1 MATVLSR
8 ALKLPGKKSPDL
20 GEYDPL
26 TQADSDESEDDLV
39 LNIQKNGGVKNGKS
53 PPEEVQDPD
62 SDVEVGM
69 TKQRTSES
77 APEGYPAEAAGSLEQ
92 KAAPSLM
99 PYLRTAVFLLTVV
112 ISMILVLV
120 CAFLIPCPPRDLHNT
135 WNRNLGQGTGG
146 VLSPLELCD
155 VNGDGLPDILIVFT
169 ALMNASVMGVS
180 RPSVTV
186 VALSGMNGST
196 LWSIQLPEET
206 RSVQCK
212 GLSLGTPA
220 EPTCLVTGTSKFL
233 SLLSA
238 STGKTIWTLN
248 SIHLSDGILAAP
260 AATLPDVDGD
270 GVRDIVVLA
279 LKETQPD
286 VFFVLVS
293 GKTGTAL
300 GGPVKYN
307 INGEGKVI
315 GPQVHITSRGAIYIL
330 FGFGKTHL
338 ASSVLHIT
346 EKTFFLPKVAQWP
359 WDVCTIPC
367 NVKSGSREH
376 EKESHCHDVKEYQCL
391 FGWNILEFPE
401 ASSASGTLFQGTL
414 SSFFAF
420 CFVWPFTTTT
430 VVQRTLCTITQLT
443 FAGMTSCLRFLAG
456 NVQAVALRDIFTQ
469 ARNRDS
475 FPAMLQQEEPEWEKR
490 RSVNLSEL
498 IDIYSGGVEFL
509 MKTRD
514 TNCSNLLITSKE
526 GLILLQGQDL
536 EPRWTLDMQNISSQ
550 PVPGYFSADQT
561 LDFMLQALTGDGN
574 KKVVVID
581 GKSGIPVWN
590 QELPWQKQQ
599 LDALSVMTLD
609 KKSVFLF
616 WADEAQ
622 PVLQSLQPGPRS
634 ERPGLH
640 HLYLLHPVFPTVLLD
655 LTNVTDKVIASA
667 IGINDLQKD
676 AFHITVTTTAT
687 SEKQP
692 GFLSVSKLG
701 LKWAMMTQGRM
712 VWLKDSTTPK
722 ISRGEVRRF
731 LARLKFVDFPHKL

>member
-53 PPEEVQDPD
+53 PPEEIQDAD

-69 TKQRTSES
+69 TKQHTSES
-77 APEGYPAEAAGSLEQ
+77 APEGYPAETAGSLEQ

-99 PYLRTAVFLLTVV
+99 PYLRTAIFLLTVV

-135 WNRNLGQGTGG
+135 WNRNLGQGAGG

-155 VNGDGLPDILIVFT
+155 VNSDGLPDILIVFT

-206 RSVQCK
+206 QSVQCN
-212 GLSLGTPA
+212 GLSLGAAAGPV
-220 EPTCLVTGTSKFL
+220 CLVTGTSKFL

-248 SIHLSDGILAAP
+248 SIHLSSGFLAAP

-270 GVRDIVVLA
+270 GIRDIVVMA
-279 LKETQPD
+279 LKEKQPD
-286 VFFVLVS
+286 LFFILVS
-293 GKTGTAL
+293 GKNGTAL
-300 GGPVKYN
+300 GGPVKYST
-307 INGEGKVI
+307 NGEGKVI

-330 FGFGKTHL
+330 FGFG
-338 ASSVLHIT
+338 
-346 EKTFFLPKVAQWP
+346 
-359 WDVCTIPC
+359 
-367 NVKSGSREH
+367 
-376 EKESHCHDVKEYQCL
+376 
-391 FGWNILEFPE
+391 
-401 ASSASGTLFQGTL
+401 
-414 SSFFAF
+414 
-420 CFVWPFTTTT
+420 
-430 VVQRTLCTITQLT
+430 
-443 FAGMTSCLRFLAG
+443 

-469 ARNRDS
+469 ARNRDN

-498 IDIYSGGVEFL
+498 IDIYSGGVDFL
-509 MKTRD
+509 QTVKTPD
-514 TNCSNLLITSKE
+514 TNCSNLLITTKE
-526 GLILLQGQDL
+526 SLILLRGQDL
-536 EPRWTLDMQNISSQ
+536 ERRWTLELQNISSQ
-550 PVPGYFSADQT
+550 PVPGYFGGDQI
-561 LDFMLQALTGDGN
+561 LDFMLQAQTGERN
-574 KKVVVID
+574 KK
-581 GKSGIPVWN
+581 
-590 QELPWQKQQ
+590 
-599 LDALSVMTLD
+599 
-609 KKSVFLF
+609 
-616 WADEAQ
+616 
-622 PVLQSLQPGPRS
+622 QPGPRP

-655 LTNVTDKVIASA
+655 LTNATDKVIASA
-667 IGINDLQKD
+667 VGINDLQKD

-687 SEKQP
+687 SENQP

-701 LKWAMMTQGRM
+701 LKWAMMSQGRM
-712 VWLKDSTTPK
+712 VWLKDSSSPK

-731 LARLKFVDFPHKL
+731 LARMKFADFPQKVR

>member
-69 TKQRTSES
+69 TKQHTSEC

-99 PYLRTAVFLLTVV
+99 PYLRTAIFLLTVV

-135 WNRNLGQGTGG
+135 WNHNLGQGAGG

-206 RSVQCK
+206 RSMQCK
-212 GLSLGTPA
+212 GLSLGSSA
-220 EPTCLVTGTSKFL
+220 EPICLVTGTAKFL

-270 GVRDIVVLA
+270 GIRDIVVLA

-293 GKTGTAL
+293 GKTGAAL

-307 INGEGKVI
+307 VIGEGKVI
-315 GPQVHITSRGAIYIL
+315 GPQVHVTSRGAIYIL
-330 FGFGKTHL
+330 FGF
-338 ASSVLHIT
+338 
-346 EKTFFLPKVAQWP
+346 
-359 WDVCTIPC
+359 
-367 NVKSGSREH
+367 
-376 EKESHCHDVKEYQCL
+376 
-391 FGWNILEFPE
+391 
-401 ASSASGTLFQGTL
+401 
-414 SSFFAF
+414 
-420 CFVWPFTTTT
+420 
-430 VVQRTLCTITQLT
+430 
-443 FAGMTSCLRFLAG
+443 G

-475 FPAMLQQEEPEWEKR
+475 FPMMLHQEEPEWEKR

-498 IDIYSGGVEFL
+498 IDVYSGGVDFL
-509 MKTRD
+509 QTVKAPD
-514 TNCSNLLITSKE
+514 TNCSNLLVTTKE

-536 EPRWTLDMQNISSQ
+536 EPRWTLEIQNISSQ
-550 PVPGYFSADQT
+550 PVLGYFSADQT
-561 LDFMLQALTGDGN
+561 LDFMLQAQTGNG
-574 KKVVVID
+574 KK
-581 GKSGIPVWN
+581 K
-590 QELPWQKQQ
+590 
-599 LDALSVMTLD
+599 
-609 KKSVFLF
+609 
-616 WADEAQ
+616 
-622 PVLQSLQPGPRS
+622 QPGPRS

-655 LTNVTDKVIASA
+655 LTNATDKVIASA
-667 IGINDLQKD
+667 VGINDLQKD

-712 VWLKDSTTPK
+712 VWLKDTASPK

-731 LARLKFVDFPHKL
+731 LARLKFVDLPHKGSWTLYLVVPIVADSSSLVVPEILTGPMTCMGNRGSCSGDFSGKLLCKESGS

>member
-1 MATVLSR
+1 MLYCLS
-8 ALKLPGKKSPDL
+8 PSFFSGKKSPDL

-53 PPEEVQDPD
+53 PPEEIQDPD

-69 TKQRTSES
+69 TKQHTSES
-77 APEGYPAEAAGSLEQ
+77 ASEGYPAETAGSLEQ

-99 PYLRTAVFLLTVV
+99 PHLRTAIFLLTVV

-135 WNRNLGQGTGG
+135 WNRNLGQGAGG

-155 VNGDGLPDILIVFT
+155 VNGDDLPDILIVFT

-180 RPSVTV
+180 RPSITV
-186 VALSGMNGST
+186 MALSGMNGSI

-206 RSVQCK
+206 QSVQCN
-212 GLSLGTPA
+212 GLSLGAAAGPV
-220 EPTCLVTGTSKFL
+220 CLVTGTSKFL

-248 SIHLSDGILAAP
+248 SIHLSSGILAAP

-270 GVRDIVVLA
+270 GIRDIVVLA

-286 VFFVLVS
+286 VFFILVS

-300 GGPVKYN
+300 GGPVNYST
-307 INGEGKVI
+307 NGEGKVI
-315 GPQVHITSRGAIYIL
+315 GPQVHITSQGAIYIL
-330 FGFGKTHL
+330 FGF
-338 ASSVLHIT
+338 
-346 EKTFFLPKVAQWP
+346 
-359 WDVCTIPC
+359 
-367 NVKSGSREH
+367 
-376 EKESHCHDVKEYQCL
+376 
-391 FGWNILEFPE
+391 
-401 ASSASGTLFQGTL
+401 
-414 SSFFAF
+414 
-420 CFVWPFTTTT
+420 
-430 VVQRTLCTITQLT
+430 
-443 FAGMTSCLRFLAG
+443 G

-469 ARNRDS
+469 ARNRDN

-498 IDIYSGGVEFL
+498 IDIYSGGVDFL
-509 MKTRD
+509 QTVKTPD
-514 TNCSNLLITSKE
+514 TNCSNLLITTKE
-526 GLILLQGQDL
+526 SLILLRGQDL
-536 EPRWTLDMQNISSQ
+536 ERHWILELQNISSQ
-550 PVPGYFSADQT
+550 PVPGYFGADQT
-561 LDFMLQALTGDGN
+561 LDFMVQAQTGDGN
-574 KKVVVID
+574 KKVKQVKARRPVTAQEWGRL
-581 GKSGIPVWN
+581 GKKRKTFSGRCFSH
-590 QELPWQKQQ
+590 LF
-599 LDALSVMTLD
+599 DRHTLLVATGM
-609 KKSVFLF
+609 KGNSTGH
-616 WADEAQ
+616 ASAR
-622 PVLQSLQPGPRS
+622 GP

-655 LTNVTDKVIASA
+655 LTNATDKVIASA
-667 IGINDLQKD
+667 GEKT
-676 AFHITVTTTAT
+676 TVTTTAT

-701 LKWAMMTQGRM
+701 LKWAMMSQGRM
-712 VWLKDSTTPK
+712 VWLKDSSTPK

-731 LARLKFVDFPHKL
+731 LARMKFADLPQKV

>member
-69 TKQRTSES
+69 TKQHTSES
-77 APEGYPAEAAGSLEQ
+77 APEGYPAETAGSLEQ

-99 PYLRTAVFLLTVV
+99 PYLRTAIFLLTVV

-135 WNRNLGQGTGG
+135 WNRNLGQGAGG

-155 VNGDGLPDILIVFT
+155 VNGDGLPDIIIVFT

-180 RPSVTV
+180 RPYVTV

-196 LWSIQLPEET
+196 LWSIHLPEET

-212 GLSLGTPA
+212 GLSLGAPA
-220 EPTCLVTGTSKFL
+220 EPVCLVTGISKFL

-248 SIHLSDGILAAP
+248 SIHLSSGILAAP

-270 GVRDIVVLA
+270 GIRDIVVLA
-279 LKETQPD
+279 LGETQPD
-286 VFFVLVS
+286 VFFILVS

-300 GGPVKYN
+300 GGPVRYSTS
-307 INGEGKVI
+307 GEGKVI

-330 FGFGKTHL
+330 FGF
-338 ASSVLHIT
+338 
-346 EKTFFLPKVAQWP
+346 
-359 WDVCTIPC
+359 
-367 NVKSGSREH
+367 
-376 EKESHCHDVKEYQCL
+376 
-391 FGWNILEFPE
+391 
-401 ASSASGTLFQGTL
+401 
-414 SSFFAF
+414 
-420 CFVWPFTTTT
+420 
-430 VVQRTLCTITQLT
+430 
-443 FAGMTSCLRFLAG
+443 G

-498 IDIYSGGVEFL
+498 IDIYSGGVDFL
-509 MKTRD
+509 QTIKAPD
-514 TNCSNLLITSKE
+514 TNCSYLLITTKE
-526 GLILLQGQDL
+526 GLILLRGQDL
-536 EPRWTLDMQNISSQ
+536 EPRWTLELQNISSQ

-561 LDFMLQALTGDGN
+561 LDFMLQAQTGDGN
-574 KKVVVID
+574 KK
-581 GKSGIPVWN
+581 
-590 QELPWQKQQ
+590 
-599 LDALSVMTLD
+599 
-609 KKSVFLF
+609 
-616 WADEAQ
+616 Q
-622 PVLQSLQPGPRS
+622 PDPRP

-640 HLYLLHPVFPTVLLD
+640 HLYLLHPVFPAVLLD
-655 LTNVTDKVIASA
+655 LTNATDKVIASA
-667 IGINDLQKD
+667 VGINDLQKD
-676 AFHITVTTTAT
+676 AFHITVTTTST

-692 GFLSVSKLG
+692 GFLSVNKLG
-701 LKWAMMTQGRM
+701 LKWAMMSQGRM

-722 ISRGEVRRF
+722 ISRGEMRRF
-731 LARLKFVDFPHKL
+731 LARLKFVDFPQKL

>member
-69 TKQRTSES
+69 TKQHTSES

-135 WNRNLGQGTGG
+135 WNRNLGQGAGG

-186 VALSGMNGST
+186 MALSGMNGSN
-196 LWSIQLPEET
+196 LWSIHLPEET
-206 RSVQCK
+206 LSVQCK
-212 GLSLGTPA
+212 GLLLGAPA
-220 EPTCLVTGTSKFL
+220 EPVCLVTGTSKLL

-238 STGKTIWTLN
+238 ST
-248 SIHLSDGILAAP
+248 
-260 AATLPDVDGD
+260 
-270 GVRDIVVLA
+270 
-279 LKETQPD
+279 
-286 VFFVLVS
+286 
-293 GKTGTAL
+293 
-300 GGPVKYN
+300 
-307 INGEGKVI
+307 
-315 GPQVHITSRGAIYIL
+315 
-330 FGFGKTHL
+330 
-338 ASSVLHIT
+338 
-346 EKTFFLPKVAQWP
+346 
-359 WDVCTIPC
+359 
-367 NVKSGSREH
+367 
-376 EKESHCHDVKEYQCL
+376 
-391 FGWNILEFPE
+391 
-401 ASSASGTLFQGTL
+401 
-414 SSFFAF
+414 
-420 CFVWPFTTTT
+420 
-430 VVQRTLCTITQLT
+430 
-443 FAGMTSCLRFLAG
+443 G

-498 IDIYSGGVEFL
+498 IDIYSGGVYFL
-509 MKTRD
+509 QTMKASD
-514 TNCSNLLITSKE
+514 TNCSNLLITTKD
-526 GLILLQGQDL
+526 GLILLRGQDL
-536 EPRWTLDMQNISSQ
+536 EPHWILEMQNISSQ
-550 PVPGYFSADQT
+550 PVPGYFGTDKT
-561 LDFMLQALTGDGN
+561 LDFMLQAQTGDGK

-581 GKSGIPVWN
+581 GKSGLPVWN
-590 QELPWQKQQ
+590 QEFPWQKQD

-622 PVLQSLQPGPRS
+622 SVLQSLQPGPRT
-634 ERPGLH
+634 EHPGLH

-655 LTNVTDKVIASA
+655 LTNATDKVIASA
-667 IGINDLQKD
+667 VGINDLQKD
-676 AFHITVTTTAT
+676 AFYITVTTTAT

-692 GFLSVSKLG
+692 GFFSVSKLG

-712 VWLKDSTTPK
+712 VWLKDNTTPK

>member
-1 MATVLSR
+1 LLNCLS
-8 ALKLPGKKSPDL
+8 LSLSSGKKSPDL

-53 PPEEVQDPD
+53 PPEEVQDAD

-69 TKQRTSES
+69 TKQHTSES
-77 APEGYPAEAAGSLEQ
+77 APEGYPAETAGSLEQ
-92 KAAPSLM
+92 KATPSLM
-99 PYLRTAVFLLTVV
+99 PYLRTAIFLLTVV

-135 WNRNLGQGTGG
+135 WNRNLGQGAGG

-169 ALMNASVMGVS
+169 ALMNASVMGKHSSLFPLLFLYV
-180 RPSVTV
+180 
-186 VALSGMNGST
+186 T

-212 GLSLGTPA
+212 GLSLGAPG
-220 EPTCLVTGTSKFL
+220 EPVCLVTGTSKFL

-238 STGKTIWTLN
+238 STGRTIWTLN
-248 SIHLSDGILAAP
+248 SIHLSSGILAAP

-270 GVRDIVVLA
+270 GIRDIVVLA

-286 VFFVLVS
+286 MFFVLVS

-300 GGPVKYN
+300 GGPVRYST
-307 INGEGKVI
+307 NGEGKVI

-330 FGFGKTHL
+330 FGFG
-338 ASSVLHIT
+338 
-346 EKTFFLPKVAQWP
+346 
-359 WDVCTIPC
+359 
-367 NVKSGSREH
+367 
-376 EKESHCHDVKEYQCL
+376 
-391 FGWNILEFPE
+391 
-401 ASSASGTLFQGTL
+401 
-414 SSFFAF
+414 
-420 CFVWPFTTTT
+420 
-430 VVQRTLCTITQLT
+430 
-443 FAGMTSCLRFLAG
+443 

-469 ARNRDS
+469 ARNRDN
-475 FPAMLQQEEPEWEKR
+475 FPEMLQQEEPEWEKR

-498 IDIYSGGVEFL
+498 IDIYSGGVDFL
-509 MKTRD
+509 QTMKAPD
-514 TNCSNLLITSKE
+514 TNCSNLLITTKE
-526 GLILLQGQDL
+526 GLVLLQGQDL
-536 EPRWTLDMQNISSQ
+536 EPRWTLELQNISSQ
-550 PVPGYFSADQT
+550 PVPGYFGADQT
-561 LDFMLQALTGDGN
+561 LDFMLQAQTGDRN
-574 KKVVVID
+574 KKVMVID
-581 GKSGIPVWN
+581 GKSGLPVWN

-622 PVLQSLQPGPRS
+622 PMLQSLQQP

-655 LTNVTDKVIASA
+655 LTNATDKVIASA
-667 IGINDLQKD
+667 VGINDLQKD

-701 LKWAMMTQGRM
+701 LKWAMMSQGRM
-712 VWLKDSTTPK
+712 VWLKDTTTPK

-731 LARLKFVDFPHKL
+731 LARLKFVDFPQKV

>member
-69 TKQRTSES
+69 TKQHTSDS
-77 APEGYPAEAAGSLEQ
+77 APEGYPAETAGSLEQ

-99 PYLRTAVFLLTVV
+99 PYLRTAIFLLTVV

-135 WNRNLGQGTGG
+135 WNRNLGQGAGG

-212 GLSLGTPA
+212 GLSLGAPA
-220 EPTCLVTGTSKFL
+220 EPVCLVTGTSKFL

-238 STGKTIWTLN
+238 STGKTIWMLN
-248 SIHLSDGILAAP
+248 PIHLSSGILAAP

-270 GVRDIVVLA
+270 GIRDIVVLA

-286 VFFVLVS
+286 VFFILVS
-293 GKTGTAL
+293 GKSGTAL

-307 INGEGKVI
+307 TNGEGKVI

-330 FGFGKTHL
+330 FGF
-338 ASSVLHIT
+338 
-346 EKTFFLPKVAQWP
+346 
-359 WDVCTIPC
+359 
-367 NVKSGSREH
+367 
-376 EKESHCHDVKEYQCL
+376 
-391 FGWNILEFPE
+391 
-401 ASSASGTLFQGTL
+401 
-414 SSFFAF
+414 
-420 CFVWPFTTTT
+420 
-430 VVQRTLCTITQLT
+430 
-443 FAGMTSCLRFLAG
+443 G

-498 IDIYSGGVEFL
+498 IDIYS
-509 MKTRD
+509 
-514 TNCSNLLITSKE
+514 
-526 GLILLQGQDL
+526 
-536 EPRWTLDMQNISSQ
+536 Q
-550 PVPGYFSADQT
+550 PVPGYFGSDQT
-561 LDFMLQALTGDGN
+561 LDFMLQAQTGDGN
-574 KKVVVID
+574 KKVVVVD
-581 GKSGIPVWN
+581 GKSGLPVWN

-622 PVLQSLQPGPRS
+622 PVLQRLQPGLRP

-655 LTNVTDKVIASA
+655 LTNATDKVIASA
-667 IGINDLQKD
+667 VGINDLQKD

-701 LKWAMMTQGRM
+701 LKWAMMSQGRM
-712 VWLKDSTTPK
+712 VWLKDTTTPR

-731 LARLKFVDFPHKL
+731 LARLKFVDFPQKL

>member
-1 MATVLSR
+1 M
-8 ALKLPGKKSPDL
+8 
-20 GEYDPL
+20 
-26 TQADSDESEDDLV
+26 
-39 LNIQKNGGVKNGKS
+39 
-53 PPEEVQDPD
+53 
-62 SDVEVGM
+62 
-69 TKQRTSES
+69 
-77 APEGYPAEAAGSLEQ
+77 
-92 KAAPSLM
+92 
-99 PYLRTAVFLLTVV
+99 LR
-112 ISMILVLV
+112 
-120 CAFLIPCPPRDLHNT
+120 
-135 WNRNLGQGTGG
+135 GG

-180 RPSVTV
+180 TPSVTV

-206 RSVQCK
+206 RSMQCK
-212 GLSLGTPA
+212 GLSLGSPA
-220 EPTCLVTGTSKFL
+220 EPVCLVTGTAKFL

-270 GVRDIVVLA
+270 GIRDIVVLA

-293 GKTGTAL
+293 GKTGVAL

-307 INGEGKVI
+307 VIGEGKVI

-330 FGFGKTHL
+330 FGFG
-338 ASSVLHIT
+338 
-346 EKTFFLPKVAQWP
+346 
-359 WDVCTIPC
+359 
-367 NVKSGSREH
+367 
-376 EKESHCHDVKEYQCL
+376 
-391 FGWNILEFPE
+391 
-401 ASSASGTLFQGTL
+401 
-414 SSFFAF
+414 
-420 CFVWPFTTTT
+420 
-430 VVQRTLCTITQLT
+430 
-443 FAGMTSCLRFLAG
+443 

-475 FPAMLQQEEPEWEKR
+475 FPMMLHQEEPEWEKR

-498 IDIYSGGVEFL
+498 IDIYSGGVDFL
-509 MKTRD
+509 QTIKAPD
-514 TNCSNLLITSKE
+514 TNCSNLLITTKD

-536 EPRWTLDMQNISSQ
+536 EPRWTLEIQNISSQ
-550 PVPGYFSADQT
+550 PILGYFSADQT
-561 LDFMLQALTGDGN
+561 LDFMLQAQTGNGK
-574 KKVVVID
+574 KKVVVVD
-581 GKSGIPVWN
+581 GKSGLPVWK

-622 PVLQSLQPGPRS
+622 PVLQSLHPGPRS
-634 ERPGLH
+634 ERPALH

-655 LTNVTDKVIASA
+655 LTNATDKVIASA
-667 IGINDLQKD
+667 VGINDLQKD

-712 VWLKDSTTPK
+712 VWLKDTTTPK

-731 LARLKFVDFPHKL
+731 LARLKFVDFPHKEDIQRCCPLPHCHTASRMCLGGSDTERARLLKASDRLQMPDFCLSSE